1 MSRSAGANV
10 SELVVK
16 QNREI
21 VATKGFIANLW
32 LEMRPQ
38 QWVKNLTVLAPL
50 LFSLN
55 LFQPVALGYALVA
68 FAVFCLASSSIYLL
82 NDIHDREQ
90 DRLHPQKRH
99 RPLAAGLLSLGT
111 ALGAMSVLVLIAVSV
126 GLLIGPVFVL
136 VIIVYWI
143 LNVLYTLWLKHQ
155 VILDVF
161 TVAAGFVLRVVGGAV
176 AIDVAMSDWL
186 LLCTSLLALFL
197 GFSKRRH
204 ELLLLKEA
212 AGAHRRVLGEYDPH
226 FLDMMI
232 GVVTAATVMCY
243 ALYTVSEETVQK
255 FHTRGLLLTFPFVL
269 YGIFRYLYLVYHKD
283 LGGDPTHALLHD
295 RPLIVD
301 IALWVLTAALILYWQ

>member
-1 MSRSAGANV
+1 MN
-10 SELVVK
+10 ELAIK
-16 QNREI
+16 QDGEI
-21 VATKGFIANLW
+21 AATKGFLASLW

-55 LFQPVALGYALVA
+55 LFHPVAVAYALVA

-82 NDIHDREQ
+82 NDIRDREQ
-90 DRLHPQKRH
+90 DRRHPQKRH
-99 RPLAAGLLSLGT
+99 RPLAAGLLSSGT
-111 ALGAMSVLVLIAVSV
+111 AFGAMSILVLIAIGA
-126 GLLIGPVFVL
+126 GLLINPVFVL
-136 VIIVYWI
+136 VIVAYWV

-176 AIDVAMSDWL
+176 AIEVAMSDWL

-204 ELLLLKEA
+204 ELLLLKGEA
-212 AGAHRRVLGEYDPH
+212 RTHRRVLGEYDPH

-232 GVVTAATVMCY
+232 GVVTTATVMCY

-255 FHTRGLLLTFPFVL
+255 FHTRALLLTFPFVL

-283 LGGDPTHALLHD
+283 LGGDPTYALLHD
-295 RPLIVD
+295 WPLIVD
-301 IALWVLTAALILYWQ
+301 LALWVITAALILYW